1 MKAQEFINPQLEENL
16 RKWFKE
22 KWVRFGPDG
31 KIRGD
36 CARGSDSEGKPKCLP
51 QSKAQ
56 ALGQKGRASA
66 AARKRRQDPNPERS
80 GKAINVNTK
89 KKSNEGVAE
98 GFLAE
103 ETLDDY
109 LASLKNSGAKIIGR
123 GNNAMVFT
131 NPEDDSTVIK
141 VMHQPD
147 PAYLAY
153 LRQSSKHPNN
163 PWFPRVLD
171 INSRAF
177 DTANQRSGT
186 TAWIIVL
193 ERLRPASGAEVKNA
207 VDTVLATVN
216 PRYLG
221 TKSPDAYRTFDD
233 IKKPQW
239 QAIAQHSS
247 DADIRVFA
255 EFLSQ
260 FAPQNI
266 DVSNANVMMRGS
278 QLVFADPVL
287 S

>member
-1 MKAQEFINPQLEENL
+1 
-16 RKWFKE
+16 
-22 KWVRFGPDG
+22 
-31 KIRGD
+31 
-36 CARGSDSEGKPKCLP
+36 
-51 QSKAQ
+51 
-56 ALGQKGRASA
+56 
-66 AARKRRQDPNPERS
+66 
-80 GKAINVNTK
+80 
-89 KKSNEGVAE
+89 
-98 GFLAE
+98 
-103 ETLDDY
+103 
-109 LASLKNSGAKIIGR
+109 LKNSGAKIMGR

-131 NPEDDSTVIK
+131 NPDNDSTVIK

-153 LRQSSKHPNN
+153 LRQSSKHRNN
-163 PWFPRVLD
+163 PWLPRVLD

-177 DTANQRSGT
+177 DTANRRSGT

-193 ERLRPASGAEVKNA
+193 ERLRSASGAEVKNA

-233 IKKPQW
+233 IKKLWPI
-239 QAIAQHSS
+239 IAQHSS
-247 DADIRVFA
+247 DADIRVVA

-260 FAPQNI
+260 FSPQYI
-266 DVSNANVMMRGS
+266 DVSNANVMMRGP

>member
-1 MKAQEFINPQLEENL
+1 
-16 RKWFKE
+16 
-22 KWVRFGPDG
+22 
-31 KIRGD
+31 
-36 CARGSDSEGKPKCLP
+36 
-51 QSKAQ
+51 
-56 ALGQKGRASA
+56 
-66 AARKRRQDPNPERS
+66 
-80 GKAINVNTK
+80 
-89 KKSNEGVAE
+89 
-98 GFLAE
+98 
-103 ETLDDY
+103 
-109 LASLKNSGAKIIGR
+109 
-123 GNNAMVFT
+123 
-131 NPEDDSTVIK
+131 
-141 VMHQPD
+141 MHQPD

-153 LRQSSKHPNN
+153 LRQSSKHRNN
-163 PWFPRVLD
+163 PWLPRVLD

-177 DTANQRSGT
+177 DTANRRSGT

-193 ERLRPASGAEVKNA
+193 ERLRSASGAEVKNA

-233 IKKPQW
+233 IKKPLW